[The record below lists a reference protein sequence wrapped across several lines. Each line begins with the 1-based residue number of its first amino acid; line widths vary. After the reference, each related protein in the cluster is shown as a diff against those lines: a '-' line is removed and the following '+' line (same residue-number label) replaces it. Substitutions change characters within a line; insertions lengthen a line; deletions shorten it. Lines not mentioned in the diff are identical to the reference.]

1 MKMKLLVL
9 AMKFITLL
17 YLYTPKIFK
26 KINLNEKNRFYRSF
40 LIRQTLVLLQKIL
53 KSLNYTLPITIKKD
67 MTIIDVDGVLI
78 TPGTVNRYY
87 KIPHNTKYHNEA
99 KYLKNLFDFSEARN
113 FIDIGACLGEYS
125 IYFAKNYPES
135 KVYSVEVEAN
145 NLKLLRKN
153 IELNKCEKK
162 IKIVENA
169 VSDFIGQNYHVIE
182 NTQESEV
189 IVNNKSSNL
198 KTITLSSLINNE
210 KLNKIDFLK
219 VDIEGSNYKV
229 AECIINNL
237 SKISNIQYAFE
248 KGPSEI
254 FLNFIDRVKNFY
266 DFYILESEEFKLI
279 HLDDLKDK
287 TKKIGPTPANKT
299 SFDVYLKKKIS

>member
-26 KINLNEKNRFYRSF
+26 MINLNEKNRFYRSF
-40 LIRQTLVLLQKIL
+40 LIRQTLVLFQKIL

-169 VSDFIGQNYHVIE
+169 VSDLIGQNYHVIE

-189 IVNNKSSNL
+189 IVNNKSS
-198 KTITLSSLINNE
+198 K
-210 KLNKIDFLK
+210 
-219 VDIEGSNYKV
+219 
-229 AECIINNL
+229 
-237 SKISNIQYAFE
+237 
-248 KGPSEI
+248 
-254 FLNFIDRVKNFY
+254 R
-266 DFYILESEEFKLI
+266 
-279 HLDDLKDK
+279 
-287 TKKIGPTPANKT
+287 
-299 SFDVYLKKKIS
+299 